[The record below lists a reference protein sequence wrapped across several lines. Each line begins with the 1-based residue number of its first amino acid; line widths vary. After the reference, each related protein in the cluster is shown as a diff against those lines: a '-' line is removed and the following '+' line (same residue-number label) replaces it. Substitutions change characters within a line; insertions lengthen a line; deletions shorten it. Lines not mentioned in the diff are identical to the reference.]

1 MNAAERYDQHMPSLS
16 VVIPCK
22 DDAGP
27 LTRCLEALAA
37 QTVAPLEVI
46 VVDNNSSDDS
56 AEVAARL
63 GARVL
68 SEATPGIAAA
78 ASAGYDA
85 ALGNIIVRCDAD
97 TIPPFDWLERIAGRF
112 TREPDLAVLTGPGDF
127 HDAGPVRAK
136 LANLGYMQAYFVSM
150 GLAMAHWPPFG
161 SNCAFRRTDWE
172 QVRHR
177 IHRFD
182 PDVHDDVDLGF
193 ALDPTQ
199 RTVYDRS
206 LRVGIS
212 ARSLAGGAA
221 GRRRFA
227 QAFHTLALHW
237 RQAPPWERWSRALS
251 AGRERR
257 RRALLS

>member
-1 MNAAERYDQHMPSLS
+1 MPSLS

-46 VVDNNSSDDS
+46 VVDNNSTDSS
-56 AEVAARL
+56 AEIAAQL

-68 SEATPGIAAA
+68 TEPVPGIAAA

-85 ALGNIIVRCDAD
+85 ALGSIIVRCDAD
-97 TIPPFDWLERIAGRF
+97 TLPPTDWLQRIANRF
-112 TREPDLAVLTGPGDF
+112 DTEPDLAVLTGPGNF
-127 HDAGPVRAK
+127 YDAGPLRAW
-136 LANLGYMQAYFVSM
+136 LANLAYMQAYFVSM

-161 SNCAFRRTDWE
+161 SNCAFRRADWE
-172 QVRHR
+172 SVRSR
-177 IHRFD
+177 IHRRD

-193 ALDPTQ
+193 ALDPSQ
-199 RTVYDRS
+199 RTAYDRS
-206 LRVGIS
+206 LKVGIS

-221 GRRRFA
+221 GRRRFRR
-227 QAFHTLALHW
+227 AFHTLALHW
-237 RQAPPWERWSRALS
+237 RLAPPWERWRQAIS

-257 RRALLS
+257 RRTVHH